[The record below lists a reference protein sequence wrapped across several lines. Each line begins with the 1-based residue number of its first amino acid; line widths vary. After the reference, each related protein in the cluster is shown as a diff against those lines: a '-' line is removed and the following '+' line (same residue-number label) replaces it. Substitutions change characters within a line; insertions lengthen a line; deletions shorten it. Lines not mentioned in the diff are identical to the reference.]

1 MKEEKN
7 IKKRFLR
14 NDIIFIAAIL
24 LIAAVGL
31 VYLFVFRRSGD
42 TVKVTVDGELYGIY
56 SLSENIT
63 EDIIT
68 GNDSSSMNRLVIR
81 DGKAYMEEASCPDG
95 ICVAH
100 KPVFRNGESIVCL
113 PNKVVVTV
121 FTEKDSSSPDIVA

>member
-7 IKKRFLR
+7 IKKLFLR

-24 LIAAVGL
+24 LVAAVGL
-31 VYLFVFRRSGD
+31 LYLFVFKSGGD

-56 SLSENIT
+56 SLSEDIT

-68 GNDSSSMNRLVIR
+68 GEDSQNLNCLIIK
-81 DGKAYMEEASCPDG
+81 DGKAYIETASCPDG

-100 KPVFRNGESIVCL
+100 RPVFRNGESIVCL

-121 FTEKDSSSPDIVA
+121 FTENDSSSPDIVA

>member
-7 IKKRFLR
+7 IKKLFLR
-14 NDIIFIAAIL
+14 NDIVFIAAIL
-24 LIAAVGL
+24 LVAAVGL
-31 VYLFVFRRSGD
+31 LYLFVFRSGGD
-42 TVKVTVDGELYGIY
+42 TVKVTVDGELYGVY

-68 GNDSSSMNRLVIR
+68 GEDGAGLNRLIIR
-81 DGKAYMEEASCPDG
+81 NGKAYMETASCPDG

-100 KPVFRNGESIVCL
+100 RPIFRKGESIVCL

-121 FTEKDSSSPDIVA
+121 FTQDDPSSPDIVA